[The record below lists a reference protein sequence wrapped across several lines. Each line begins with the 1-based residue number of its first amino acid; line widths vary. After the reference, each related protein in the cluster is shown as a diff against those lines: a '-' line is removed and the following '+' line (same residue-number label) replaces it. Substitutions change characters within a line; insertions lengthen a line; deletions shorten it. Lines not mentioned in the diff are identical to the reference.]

1 MNIEE
6 MLKYHP
12 WMNKLTFPSY
22 IVVQG
27 DSKTTITKYNRS
39 EYPEHFGED
48 VCHKI
53 EDVLRLVDGY
63 GGRQDDLTF
72 RIIPNPPCVL
82 HPSGNNDLYRDYTA
96 PCKQCGDT
104 GLIGESPCDCPEGDY
119 YRS

>member
-1 MNIEE
+1 MTLKE

-12 WMNKLTFPSY
+12 WMKKLTFPSY
-22 IVVQG
+22 IVVEG
-27 DSKTTITKYNRS
+27 PSKTSITMYNRS

-63 GGRQDDLTF
+63 GGRQYDLSFT
-72 RIIPNPPCVL
+72 IIPNPPCVL
-82 HPSGNNDLYRDYTA
+82 KPNGDDTLFAEYRA
-96 PCKQCGDT
+96 PCKKCGDT
-104 GLIGESPCDCPEGDY
+104 GLIDEVPCDCPEGDY